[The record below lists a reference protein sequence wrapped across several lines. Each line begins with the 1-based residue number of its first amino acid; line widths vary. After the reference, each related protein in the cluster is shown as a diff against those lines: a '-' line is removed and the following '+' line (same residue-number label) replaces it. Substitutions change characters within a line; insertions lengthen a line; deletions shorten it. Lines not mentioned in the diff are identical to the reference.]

1 MKRSASRMLCLCFAV
16 CGLMDTTSATA
27 GDLPNINLGFT
38 SFLDGAPPAGPGWY
52 GTQYLEYYTADRIND
67 NAGNKVALPK
77 QNIDIFAGLTQLVY
91 QSPFKIAGAHPGI
104 DVILPWVASAH
115 TDDGMGNVALNARTG
130 FGDVLIGPFI
140 QFDPVMGPDGPRFA
154 HRFELQIIAPTGAYD
169 PGKAINPGSGFWSID
184 PYWAATVWINPKWT
198 VSWRLHYLWNARNNR
213 PYQGLGDGVTSSQAG
228 QALHANIATE
238 YEVMPGLRIGL
249 NGYWLRQITDMKVN
263 GQNVS
268 GQREAV
274 WAIGPGAMYS
284 FSQHDHLLFN
294 AYFEADARN
303 RPEGTRLV
311 LRYVHHFQ

>member
-1 MKRSASRMLCLCFAV
+1 MKRSASRLLLCFAV
-16 CGLMDTTSATA
+16 SGLMHTGSAIA
-27 GDLPNINLGFT
+27 GDLPNVNLGFT

-52 GTQYLEYYTADRIND
+52 ATQYLEYYTADRLNE

-77 QNIDIFAGLTQLVY
+77 QNVDIFAGLTQLVY
-91 QSPFKIAGAHPGI
+91 QSPFKIAGAHPGV

-115 TDDGMGNVALNARTG
+115 TDDGMGDVALNARTG
-130 FGDVLIGPFI
+130 FGDLLVGPFI
-140 QFDPVMGPDGPRFA
+140 QFDPVVGPDGPRFA
-154 HRFELQIIAPTGAYD
+154 HRFELQIIVPTGAYD
-169 PGKAINPGSGFWSID
+169 AGKAINPGSGFWSID

-198 VSWRLHYLWNARNNR
+198 VSWRLHYLWNATNNR
-213 PYQGLGDGVTSSQAG
+213 PYQGLGDGAASSQAG

-238 YEVMPGLRIGL
+238 YEVMPGFRIGL

-263 GQNVS
+263 GQNVQ

-284 FSQHDHLLFN
+284 FSRQDHLMFN